1 LDLDSGSIRLVPLGG
16 LGEIGMNCLAIEQRD
31 GILVI
36 DCGVGFPENDL
47 GIDVIHPDF
56 GWLFERRSRISGVFL
71 THGHED
77 HIGALPYLLGELE
90 VPIWGPPH
98 ALGLARRR
106 LLEHDFSPSELDLCE
121 AVAGRTYEVGP
132 FVVEPVRVAH
142 SIVEASALRIATAAG
157 TVLHTGDFNLDPD
170 PPDGEP
176 TDEARLAAIGDAG
189 VALLLSDSTNV
200 DIAERPGSERGVA
213 EAVERLVEKATA
225 RVVVAL
231 FASNVQRLIT
241 FGEMAERLGRKL
253 CLLGRSLE
261 AHAPVARDIR
271 RVAWRSDLVV
281 SAEQAQK
288 MPREELLVLAGGT
301 QAEHGS
307 AMRRLSLGSHPALR
321 LEAGDTVIFS
331 SRAIPGN
338 ERVVSNMMNDL
349 LRLGVHVHSRATHP
363 EVHTSGHPGR
373 SELERMIALV
383 RPRCFLPVHGTL
395 HHLLRHAALA
405 EGLGIENATVVE
417 NGTPVVCDGRT
428 LVKEPPVSH
437 GKVMVARG
445 GEPLSDEA
453 LRGRAEL
460 GRAGMV
466 VVLLAFGAGGDQPD
480 AVRVVAR
487 GVPVVNDDAGALR
500 GIEQEAARAASAFR
514 EGRGIALEEFVR
526 RAVRRAVEDLS
537 GTRPIVEVAITRAPG

>member
-1 LDLDSGSIRLVPLGG
+1 
-16 LGEIGMNCLAIEQRD
+16 
-31 GILVI
+31 
-36 DCGVGFPENDL
+36 
-47 GIDVIHPDF
+47 
-56 GWLFERRSRISGVFL
+56 
-71 THGHED
+71 
-77 HIGALPYLLGELE
+77 
-90 VPIWGPPH
+90 
-98 ALGLARRR
+98 
-106 LLEHDFSPSELDLCE
+106 
-121 AVAGRTYEVGP
+121 
-132 FVVEPVRVAH
+132 
-142 SIVEASALRIATAAG
+142 
-157 TVLHTGDFNLDPD
+157 
-170 PPDGEP
+170 
-176 TDEARLAAIGDAG
+176 
-189 VALLLSDSTNV
+189 
-200 DIAERPGSERGVA
+200 
-213 EAVERLVEKATA
+213 
-225 RVVVAL
+225 
-231 FASNVQRLIT
+231 
-241 FGEMAERLGRKL
+241 MAERLGRKL

-261 AHAPVARDIR
+261 AHAQVARDIR